1 MSTSVRVDRV
11 PFLDLVTVHRE
22 LEEELVAVFREALR
36 SAQFIGGLQV
46 EAFER
51 EFAEYCGAAHCVG
64 VANGTDALRLALIAC
79 GVGRGDAVITVANTF
94 IATVEAINQ
103 SGAEV
108 EFVDIDE
115 RTYNMSPSAL
125 EAYLASCETDAA
137 SGRPIGRRSG
147 QPIKAIVPVHLYG
160 QMADMEPILALAER
174 YGLVVVE
181 DACQAHG
188 AEYQLSDGTWRRA
201 GSLGHAAAFSF
212 YPSKNLGACGD
223 AGAVT
228 TNDPDIARTIY
239 ALRDHGQVAKHCHE
253 IEGWNSRLD
262 AIQAGFLRVKLR
274 HLDSWNAQRRA
285 AAAWYNEHLGAV
297 PGLTVPFESPRHRS
311 VYHLYVIRHARR
323 HVLMKHLEFE
333 HIVSGLHYPVP
344 VHLQKCCPDMADVRE
359 RLRISEHVTAEV
371 LSLPLFTGM
380 DEADQQCVSDA
391 VRRCSEEP
399 TRS

>member
-1 MSTSVRVDRV
+1 MTISSHSDLV
-11 PFLDLVTVHRE
+11 PFVDLVTPHRV

-36 SAQFIGGLQV
+36 SAQFIGGPQV

-51 EFAEYCGAAHCVG
+51 EFADYCGSSECVG
-64 VANGTDALRLALIAC
+64 VANGTDAVRLALVAC

-94 IATVEAINQ
+94 IATVEAITMA
-103 SGAEV
+103 GAET

-147 QPIKAIVPVHLYG
+147 RPIAAIVPVHLYG

-201 GSLGHAAAFSF
+201 GSIGRAAAFSF

-228 TNDPDIARTIY
+228 TSDPDVARTIRR
-239 ALRDHGQVAKHCHE
+239 LRDHGQSAKYVHE
-253 IEGWNSRLD
+253 IEGCNSRLD
-262 AIQAGFLRVKLR
+262 AIQAAILRVKLKS
-274 HLDSWNAQRRA
+274 LDASNIERRVAAQGYA
-285 AAAWYNEHLGAV
+285 ALLADV
-297 PGLTVPFESPRHRS
+297 PLVTLPYEPERNRS
-311 VYHLYVIRHARR
+311 VYHLYVIRHERR
-323 HVLMKHLEFE
+323 DALVRSLEA
-333 HIVSGLHYPVP
+333 HGIVCGRHYPVP
-344 VHLQKCCPDMADVRE
+344 LHLQSCHRHWAYESGSLPATE
-359 RLRISEHVTAEV
+359 RAAAET
-371 LSLPLFTGM
+371 LSLPLYPGM
-380 DEADQQCVSDA
+380 TVLQQKQVADAIARAAGVNA
-391 VRRCSEEP
+391 
-399 TRS
+399 

>member
-1 MSTSVRVDRV
+1 MSTSVRVDHV

-36 SAQFIGGLQV
+36 SAMFVGGPQV

-94 IATVEAINQ
+94 IATVEAITQ
-103 SGAEV
+103 TGADV

-115 RTYNMSPSAL
+115 RTYCMSPSAL
-125 EAYLASCETDAA
+125 EAYLASCDVAA
-137 SGRPIGRRSG
+137 KSGRPIGHRSG
-147 QPIKAIVPVHLYG
+147 RPIAAILPVHLYG

-201 GSLGHAAAFSF
+201 GSLGRAAAFSF

-228 TNDPDIARTIY
+228 TGDPGVARTIRM
-239 ALRDHGQVAKHCHE
+239 LREHGQATKYVHE
-253 IEGWNSRLD
+253 IEGCNSRLD
-262 AIQAGFLRVKLR
+262 AIQAAILRVKLKS
-274 HLDSWNAQRRA
+274 LDATNIERCLVARSYEDLLAGVPSVILPYEPIGSRA
-285 AAAWYNEHLGAV
+285 
-297 PGLTVPFESPRHRS
+297 
-311 VYHLYVIRHARR
+311 VYHLYVVRHERRDELAR
-323 HVLMKHLEFE
+323 LLESQG
-333 HIVSGLHYPVP
+333 IICGRHYPEP
-344 VHLQKCCPDMADVRE
+344 LHLQSCHRHWNYGRGSLPSTEHAADE
-359 RLRISEHVTAEV
+359 T
-371 LSLPLFTGM
+371 LSLPLFPAMTVSQQRQV
-380 DEADQQCVSDA
+380 ADAIMRAAGVS
-391 VRRCSEEP
+391 
-399 TRS
+399 T